1 MPPKAKFTK
10 DEIIEAALSIVRADG
25 IDALTAQGV

>member
-10 DEIIEAALSIVRADG
+10 DEIIEAAVGIVREEG
-25 IDALTAQGV
+25 FSALTARVL